1 MYRFA
6 LDYLNEWKN
15 RISRKPLV
23 IRGARQVGKSYL
35 VRVFAEREFENLIEI
50 NFERDNKVAAL
61 FEEESP
67 LRIVKLL
74 ELQFGKQVVPGKTII
89 FLDEIQAAPKVFAK
103 LRYFYEDIP
112 GLHIVTAGSLLEFV
126 LSQHEFSMPVGRI
139 EYLHLGPMTFEEFLL
154 AGENK
159 NLQAYLRNYSF
170 KEKLPDPIHQKLM
183 SLYKTFISLGGMPQ
197 VLSTFM
203 GTSSFKEA
211 EIIKESIMQTFKDDF
226 SKYGRKINHQRLLN
240 VFTRLPETVG
250 RKFKYVNIDRDEQAK
265 EIQKSLNLL
274 ELAKIAYPVRHSACN
289 GIPIGAETDERT
301 FKILFLDVGL
311 MLNSCGLSLLDL
323 KKADDVML
331 VNSGALAEQAVGQH
345 LLYSQD
351 YYKEPELYYWVRE
364 KKNSEA
370 ELDYVISEGNRIIPI
385 EVKSGKTGRLKS
397 LHQFIYAKR
406 SGLAVR
412 FNAETPSFT
421 KNTDL
426 LSDGNSVEYNLLS
439 LPLYMAEELRRII
452 RTIPQK

>member
-6 LDYLNEWKN
+6 LDYLKQWKD

-35 VRVFAEREFENLIEI
+35 VRIFAEREFEDLIEI
-50 NFERDNKVAAL
+50 NFERDSKLAAL
-61 FEEESP
+61 FEVESP
-67 LRIVKLL
+67 SKILKLL
-74 ELQFGKQVVPGKTII
+74 ELQFEKPIVPGKTIV

-103 LRYFYEDIP
+103 LRYFYEEIP
-112 GLHIVTAGSLLEFV
+112 QLHVVAAGSLLELV
-126 LSQHEFSMPVGRI
+126 LSQSEFSMPVGRI

-154 AGENK
+154 AGENR
-159 NLQAYLRNYSF
+159 NLLDYLRHYSF
-170 KEKLPDPIHQKLM
+170 KEKLPDPVHQKLM
-183 SLYKTFISLGGMPQ
+183 ALYKTFISLGGMPQ
-197 VLSTFM
+197 VLSAFM

-226 SKYGRKINHQRLLN
+226 SKYGRKVNHQRLLN
-240 VFTRLPETVG
+240 AFTRLPENVG
-250 RKFKYVNIDRDEQAK
+250 RKFKYVNIDRNEQAK
-265 EIQKSLNLL
+265 EIQKSLELL

-289 GIPIGAETDERT
+289 GIPLGAETDERT

-311 MLNSCGLSLLDL
+311 MLNSCGLSMLDL
-323 KKADDVML
+323 EKAGDVML
-331 VNSGALAEQAVGQH
+331 VNSGAVAEQAVGQH

-351 YYKEPELYYWVRE
+351 CYKEPELYCWVRE

-370 ELDYVISEGNRIIPI
+370 ELDYVISEGKMIIPI

-412 FNAETPSFT
+412 FNTETASFT
-421 KNTDL
+421 KNT
-426 LSDGNSVEYNLLS
+426 SQMPDGSSVEYSLLS

-452 RTIPQK
+452 VNIH